1 MRPNLRQLILAGGLS
16 VLAACGGEEV
26 EIPTFEPFTDFEAY
40 EMTYTST
47 CGDGDNVTD
56 GTTIRF
62 ADGDATVIDGEEP
75 ANVASIGVWNFTLQ
89 AAASGGLFIEEE
101 RGPLGEP
108 VSFTARSTS
117 LGPASICVE
126 VTDFSVG

>member
-1 MRPNLRQLILAGGLS
+1 MRLTLRQLVLGAGFL

-26 EIPTFEPFTDFEAY
+26 VIPTFDPFTDFEAY
-40 EMTYTST
+40 ELTYTST

-62 ADGDATVIDGEEP
+62 ADGDVTVLDGEEP
-75 ANVASIGVWNFTLQ
+75 ANVGSIGVWNFTLD
-89 AAASGGLFIEEE
+89 AAAQGGLMIEEM
-101 RGPLGEP
+101 RGAMGEP
-108 VSFTARSTS
+108 ISFTARSSS
-117 LGPASICVE
+117 LGPAAICVV